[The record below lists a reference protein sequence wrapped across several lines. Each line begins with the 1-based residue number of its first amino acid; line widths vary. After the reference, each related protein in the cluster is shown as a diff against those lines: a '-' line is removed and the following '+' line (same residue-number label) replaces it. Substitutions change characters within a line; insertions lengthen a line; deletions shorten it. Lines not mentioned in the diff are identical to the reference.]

1 MASYADASWVDRL
14 AAVADDVEPTDDIGP
29 IGRHL
34 AWLGA
39 SPRLGAE
46 QTLRVDFDGAIDVD
60 RFTRAFAEVTSATA
74 ILDAGPG
81 ATQIVRAP
89 ERTWASSISARART
103 PLDLTA
109 SPYASTLY
117 VDGDRTLW
125 TLRVHEKVVDAES
138 CVRIANR
145 VALAYAGRVVPH
157 DDTFVEYLRAERVQ
171 RWAEAEPHADDDD
184 APLSFYGEP
193 ARWNR
198 LGVHRETHPVTTTAG
213 LIPLWAA
220 TAAYVAR
227 ATGRALTRTAVPAR
241 LGRHKGIGAMT
252 EWFPLELEVDP
263 DDTGAALVARAYD
276 AYESAKAAR
285 LRIDETFGRPADVRI
300 SVADL
305 RLDPFGEVTAR
316 AEFAPSLL
324 DRNASPRVQARDF
337 ASLSVHLHT
346 TKDGTSLSCD
356 LADDAFPRSAPT
368 RVAYQLAL
376 LLDGVVRDP
385 ERPLQ
390 AIDLRT
396 EAERRRSVPRSSPPA
411 PSVAHRIL
419 ANAETSPQ
427 AVAAE
432 DAGGRLG
439 YEVLVRRASQLARHL
454 ITLGAKPEE
463 RVAICLDRTVDLP
476 VAMLAV
482 HLSGAAFVPLDPTHP
497 RRRTALVLEDAAPTI
512 VLTESKH
519 LSGLRPPANAR
530 VVSLDAD
537 REDIELHDDAPVD
550 TPAPPPDR
558 LAYVIY
564 TSGSTG
570 RPKGVQIEHGAFASF
585 LRAMLDVVELG
596 ATDRLLA
603 VTTPTFDIALMELML
618 PLYVGGTVVVAPERA
633 TKSPR
638 HLAQWIERGVTY
650 MQATPSTWS
659 MLVQDGWRGADIVA
673 LCGGEQ
679 FPIDLA
685 APLMARTLR
694 TVNVYG
700 PTEAT
705 IWATAHELRGREQT
719 RVPIGHPFAGVEAF
733 VVSNTGCPAPDGME
747 GELYLAGPQLA
758 RGYLGRDEETRRR
771 FVAHPADATRRA
783 YRTGDLARRRR
794 DGSFECLG
802 RLDDQV
808 KVRGFRIEL
817 GELEAVIRRHP
828 CVIDAVADVREDRPG
843 DRRLAAFVVFE
854 GDGGPPMVRSLR
866 ELLAEHL
873 PSYMVPSNIVAL
885 PSLPLTPNGKV
896 DRRVLRAPPTPE
908 KRDRAAVVR
917 PRDDRELRI
926 AAMWRDLLGVE
937 EVGVTDRFFDLGGH
951 SLMAVSMLS
960 AIENTFGTTLD
971 PGPFFE
977 TPTIETIA
985 AALDVEHPDHG
996 ASVIPLEPGGEQTPL
1011 FCICGLH
1018 LYQDLARAVGV
1029 NRPVY
1034 GILAPSEVR
1043 FLADGDT
1050 DALPEVPALARQ
1062 YTEAILAT
1070 CPPGPIALCGVSFGG
1085 LLAYETA
1092 QQLRSEGYQIRVVVL
1107 LDTILK
1113 VATEASRRRWVVNR
1127 IHALVERG
1135 RQAGRSKVATL
1146 AQDRMRAYD
1155 ARADRYEAM
1164 LPRYAGDVV
1173 VVRAQD
1179 GDAGLDLEET
1189 LGWSNVVTGRL
1200 EVYRVPGSHLGILSG
1215 PNAVQLARCIT
1226 PHLDGYWQAS
1236 IANGL

>member
-1 MASYADASWVDRL
+1 MASYADVSWVDRL

-34 AWLGA
+34 AWLGV
-39 SPRLGAE
+39 SPRLSAE

-60 RFTRAFAEVTSATA
+60 QFADAFAEVAEATA
-74 ILDAGPG
+74 ILGAGPG

-89 ERTWASSISARART
+89 DRTWASSIAARARM
-103 PLDLTA
+103 PLDLAA

-138 CVRIANR
+138 CIRITNR
-145 VALAYAGRVVPH
+145 VALAYAGRVVPR
-157 DDTFVEYLRAERVQ
+157 DDTFVEYLREERVQ
-171 RWAEAEPHADDDD
+171 RWAEAEPADADDE
-184 APLSFYGEP
+184 APLAFYGEP

-198 LGVHRETHPVTTTAG
+198 LGVHRETHALAENAG
-213 LIPLWAA
+213 LIGLWAA

-227 ATGRALTRTAVPAR
+227 ATGRGLTRTAVPAR
-241 LGRHKGIGAMT
+241 LGRNKGIGAMT
-252 EWFPLELEVDP
+252 EWFPLDLEVAP
-263 DDTGAALVARAYD
+263 DDTGATLVARAHD
-276 AYESAKAAR
+276 AYERAKAKR
-285 LRIDETFGRPADVRI
+285 LRIDETYGRPADVRI
-300 SVADL
+300 AMTDL
-305 RLDPFGEVTAR
+305 RIDGFDGVTAR
-316 AEFAPSLL
+316 AQIAPSLL
-324 DRNASPRVQARDF
+324 DRNAVPRVQARDF
-337 ASLSVHLHT
+337 ASLSVHLHLT
-346 TKDGTSLSCD
+346 RDGPSLCCD

-368 RVAYQLAL
+368 RVAQQMAA
-376 LLDGVVRDP
+376 LLDGMLHEP

-396 EAERRRSVPRSSPPA
+396 EAERRRGAPRLPPPA

-419 ANAETSPQ
+419 ANAEAAPR
-427 AVAAE
+427 AVAVE
-432 DAGGRLG
+432 DHRGRLG
-439 YEVLVRRASQLARHL
+439 YEALVRRASQLARHL
-454 ITLGAKPEE
+454 AALGAKPEE
-463 RVAICLDRTVDLP
+463 RVAICLDRTVELP

-482 HLSGAAFVPLDPTHP
+482 QLSGAAFVPLDPTHP
-497 RRRTALVLEDAAPTI
+497 RHRTALVLEDAAPKI

-519 LSGLRPPANAR
+519 LSVLRPPAHAR
-530 VVSLDAD
+530 VVSIDAD
-537 REDIELHDDAPVD
+537 REDIELLDD
-550 TPAPPPDR
+550 TPIEAPPPPPDR

-570 RPKGVQIEHGAFASF
+570 RPKGVQIEHGAFACF
-585 LRAMLDVVELG
+585 LRAMLDVVELD
-596 ATDRLLA
+596 ADDRLLA

-633 TKSPR
+633 TRSPR
-638 HLAQWIERGVTY
+638 RLADWIERGITY

-659 MLVQDGWRGADIVA
+659 MLVQNGWKGAKIVA

-685 APLMARTLR
+685 AELMSRTLR

-705 IWATAHELRGREQT
+705 IWATAHEIRRREHT
-719 RVPIGHPFAGVEAF
+719 RIPIGHPFAGVDAF

-758 RGYLGRDEETRRR
+758 RGYLGRDEETQRR
-771 FVAHPADATRRA
+771 FVVHPADATRRA

-794 DGSFECLG
+794 DGTFECLG

-828 CVIDAVADVREDRPG
+828 RVVDAVADVREDHPG
-843 DRRLAAFVVFE
+843 DRRLCAFVVFE
-854 GDGGPPMVRSLR
+854 GDQGPPMVQTLR
-866 ELLAEHL
+866 DFLAEHL
-873 PSYMVPSNIVAL
+873 PSYMLPSNIVAL

-896 DRRVLRAPPTPE
+896 DRRALRAPPAPE
-908 KRDRAAVVR
+908 KRDRATVVR
-917 PRDDRELRI
+917 PRDDREVRI

-960 AIENTFGTTLD
+960 SIESAFGTTLD

-977 TPTIETIA
+977 TPTIATIA
-985 AALDVEHPDHG
+985 AALDVEHPEQG
-996 ASVIPLEPGGEQTPL
+996 ASVITLESGGDQTPL

-1018 LYQDLARAVGV
+1018 LYQDLARAVGA

-1050 DALPEVPALARQ
+1050 DALPEVPALASQ

-1070 CPPGPIALCGVSFGG
+1070 HPPGPIALCGVSFGG

-1107 LDTILK
+1107 LDTILR
-1113 VATEASRRRWVVNR
+1113 VATEASRRRWLVNR

-1155 ARADRYEAM
+1155 ARADRYESM

-1173 VVRAQD
+1173 VVRAKD

-1189 LGWSNVVTGRL
+1189 LGWSSYVNGRL
-1200 EVYRVPGSHLGILSG
+1200 EVYHVPGTHLGILSG